1 MSGQQDALRAGFGPP
16 ESGGFVAGLRPLQIL
31 VGGVGV
37 GIAVLIA
44 SLVPPVVA
52 PLALL
57 PGLALLVFALA
68 RVGGELLLDRTLTA
82 GGYLMRRLRG
92 ARYASGANREGTP
105 GDQARPDGTGRVA
118 APRAWGRLRIV
129 SHAVERGNVGVLID
143 DAAGT
148 ASGVLVARADT
159 APLLDADEAG
169 RRADEF
175 AALIAGLAR
184 DARPVRRVSFV
195 ARRLPAEAGEHAAWF
210 AERRSAPLAAT
221 VVGTYAD
228 LVESVRD
235 GSVQHDLAVSVQV
248 GLRARRNDLRGLE
261 RSGAPRDEAVAALVC
276 EELRWL
282 AGALEACG
290 CRVVGALQPS
300 LLCEALRSGVD
311 PVTPERLARIRA
323 GSPETRMTAIAA
335 GPGVLEESWS
345 HVRSEAGWA
354 RTLWAATL
362 PAVAEAGFLAP
373 VIATS
378 GSSRSVALTIE
389 PLAPRRATR
398 LAQAAVLDAE
408 ADAARREQRG
418 ILDTA
423 LARQSRHAAR
433 QSEAD
438 LAGGHALCRLAVY
451 VTVHGASLAELDEA
465 TAQAEH
471 DAARAGLELRVLAG
485 EQASVLA
492 YCLPGICGGLA

>member
-1 MSGQQDALRAGFGPP
+1 MSGQEDQPRAGFGSP
-16 ESGGFVAGLRPLQIL
+16 ESGSFVAGLRPLQLLI
-31 VGGVGV
+31 GGIGVGV
-37 GIAVLIA
+37 AVLVA

-57 PGLALLVFALA
+57 PGLAVLVFALA
-68 RVGGELLLDRTLTA
+68 RVGGELVLDRALTG
-82 GGYLMRRLRG
+82 GGYLLRRMRG
-92 ARYASGANREGTP
+92 ARYSSGAYREGTLGGP
-105 GDQARPDGTGRVA
+105 ACPDGTGRVA
-118 APRAWGRLRIV
+118 VPRTWGSLRIV
-129 SHAVERGNVGVLID
+129 SHVVERGRVGVLFD

-148 ASGVLVARADT
+148 ASGVLMARADT
-159 APLLDADEAG
+159 APLLDSHEAC

-175 AALIAGLAR
+175 AALIVSLAR

-210 AERRSAPLAAT
+210 AARRSVPLSAT

-235 GSVQHDLAVSVQV
+235 GSVQHDLAVSVQL
-248 GLRARRNDLRGLE
+248 GLRARRNDLRALE
-261 RSGAPRDEAVAALVC
+261 RSGGSRDEAAATLVC

-282 AGALEACG
+282 ASALEACG
-290 CRVVGALQPS
+290 CQVVGALQPS

-311 PVTPERLARIRA
+311 PITPERLARIRA
-323 GSPETRMTAIAA
+323 GAPETRMAAIAA

-373 VIATS
+373 LIATS

-389 PLAPRRATR
+389 PLAPRRAMR
-398 LAQAAVLDAE
+398 LAQAAVLDSE

-423 LARQSRHAAR
+423 LARRSRQAAR

-438 LAGGHALCRLAVY
+438 LAGGHALCRLVVY
-451 VTVHGASLAELDEA
+451 VTVHGRSLDALDEA

-485 EQASVLA
+485 EQASALA
-492 YCLPGICGGLA
+492 FSLPGICGGLA